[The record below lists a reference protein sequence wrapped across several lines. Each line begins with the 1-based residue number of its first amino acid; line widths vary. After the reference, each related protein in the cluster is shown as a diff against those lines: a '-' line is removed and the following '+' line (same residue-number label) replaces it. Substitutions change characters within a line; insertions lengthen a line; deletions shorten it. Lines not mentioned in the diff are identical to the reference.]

1 MANRIYNIDKEFEI
15 SLNLKVKVSQ
25 ISNYFALSK
34 EDIENVLEDVKLN
47 LKESLLNR
55 IQQGNEFSDNL
66 TEMVDYIMYSIEENK

>member
-1 MANRIYNIDKEFEI
+1 MANRKYEIDKEFEI

-25 ISNYFALSK
+25 ISNYFVLSK

-55 IQQGNEFSDNL
+55 IQRGNEFSDNL
-66 TEMVDYIMYSIEENK
+66 TEMVDYITYSIEENK

>member
-55 IQQGNEFSDNL
+55 IQQGNVFSDNL

>member
-1 MANRIYNIDKEFEI
+1 MANKTYNIDEEFEI

-25 ISNYFALSK
+25 ISNYFVLSK

>member
-1 MANRIYNIDKEFEI
+1 MANRKYEIDKEFEI

-25 ISNYFALSK
+25 ISNYFVLSK

-47 LKESLLNR
+47 LKQSLLNR

-66 TEMVDYIMYSIEENK
+66 TEMVDYITYSIEENK

>member
-1 MANRIYNIDKEFEI
+1 MANKIYNIDKEFEI

>member
-1 MANRIYNIDKEFEI
+1 MANKTYNIDEEFEI

>member
-1 MANRIYNIDKEFEI
+1 MANRKYEIDKEFEI

-25 ISNYFALSK
+25 ISNYFVLSK

-66 TEMVDYIMYSIEENK
+66 TEMVDYITYSIEENK

>member
-1 MANRIYNIDKEFEI
+1 MANKIYNIDKEFEI

-25 ISNYFALSK
+25 ISNYFSLSK

>member
-1 MANRIYNIDKEFEI
+1 MANKIYNIDKEFEI
-15 SLNLKVKVSQ
+15 SLNLKVKVSK
-25 ISNYFALSK
+25 ISNYFVLSK